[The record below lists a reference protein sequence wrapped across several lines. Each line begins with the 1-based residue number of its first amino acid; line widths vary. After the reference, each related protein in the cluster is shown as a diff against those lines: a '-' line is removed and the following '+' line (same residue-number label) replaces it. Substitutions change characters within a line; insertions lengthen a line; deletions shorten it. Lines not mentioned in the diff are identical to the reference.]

1 MTFCNFFTFFS
12 SGCASFQGHM
22 ITHRPSPRNP
32 FNSPIHPSTFLYSLS
47 ETPKQGAL
55 VYRPQG
61 TGKDKSRLEEEEV
74 VCRLNKRRRRKEES
88 CKSLFLAGRYCTFL
102 PPPSSVIIAF
112 LPLSALSL
120 SLCGFR
126 REARREKEREEVQ
139 IPLLLLSL
147 SHFLPSRHGE
157 KERLHLWMKER
168 KGRKRKKE
176 RSFDFS
182 LFPFF
187 WNLRGGKKLA
197 L

>member
-120 SLCGFR
+120 SADFDERQGER
-126 REARREKEREEVQ
+126 KREKRCKF
-139 IPLLLLSL
+139 PSCCFLSL
-147 SHFLPSRHGE
+147 TSFLRDMA
-157 KERLHLWMKER
+157 KK
-168 KGRKRKKE
+168 KG
-176 RSFDFS
+176 SIF
-182 LFPFF
+182 
-187 WNLRGGKKLA
+187 G
-197 L
+197 